1 MDIYQ
6 IFISS
11 VLAVTVLLGI
21 SMMSRV
27 KTAVA
32 GNFLSAVALLTGVGV
47 TLLFAGIISVWTLW
61 VAIAIGALVG
71 SLLAQRVKM
80 IHRTRRRTAH
90 PNGQKKIQRQTEHH
104 ADQRTDNV
112 SDALAQPLP
121 QRHEIQLHLNQRLMI
136 YSSAVDRP
144 HHKIAR
150 VGEYLHLQ

>member
-47 TLLFAGIISVWTLW
+47 TLLFAGIL
-61 VAIAIGALVG
+61 
-71 SLLAQRVKM
+71 
-80 IHRTRRRTAH
+80 
-90 PNGQKKIQRQTEHH
+90 
-104 ADQRTDNV
+104 
-112 SDALAQPLP
+112 
-121 QRHEIQLHLNQRLMI
+121 
-136 YSSAVDRP
+136 SA
-144 HHKIAR
+144 
-150 VGEYLHLQ
+150 

>member
-47 TLLFAGIISVWTLW
+47 TLLFAGILSVWTLW

-80 IHRTRRRTAH
+80 IQMPQMVALFNGLGGGASALVGMMTLNSQCSTSKRSNWSKARSRRSGSR
-90 PNGQKKIQRQTEHH
+90 
-104 ADQRTDNV
+104 V
-112 SDALAQPLP
+112 S
-121 QRHEIQLHLNQRLMI
+121 R
-136 YSSAVDRP
+136 SSFWSSR
-144 HHKIAR
+144 
-150 VGEYLHLQ
+150 

>member
-11 VLAVTVLLGI
+11 VLALTVLVGI

-27 KTAVA
+27 RTAVA

-47 TLLFAGIISVWTLW
+47 TLLFAGILSVWTLW

-80 IHRTRRRTAH
+80 IQMPQMVALFNGLGGGASALVGRMTL
-90 PNGQKKIQRQTEHH
+90 NGQCSTLQGSRE
-104 ADQRTDNV
+104 
-112 SDALAQPLP
+112 LAF
-121 QRHEIQLHLNQRLMI
+121 
-136 YSSAVDRP
+136 A
-144 HHKIAR
+144 
-150 VGEYLHLQ
+150 VGEAGANLASKFESEAAMFNNLRAKL